1 MKRKRLGSLWMF
13 PIKKKYLLS
22 ETPDFLSGFPRMNQM
37 PPEIGQRKPHLQ
49 TRCEM
54 RVLPIIIPSRVLNQ
68 RRAATIRKIFLKCF
82 SRLQIFADRTIPT
95 SPESPGSV
103 ATMSISKKKTVL
115 LILTIRDILR
125 INRLSPFRPERT
137 NNRPRTL
144 NKILLRQKEIH
155 RRKFPSHRFQYV
167 LKISRHRIKISRLV
181 LPKNLHADHLFQ

>member
-82 SRLQIFADRTIPT
+82 SRLQILTDRTKIGRA
-95 SPESPGSV
+95 SC
-103 ATMSISKKKTVL
+103 
-115 LILTIRDILR
+115 R
-125 INRLSPFRPERT
+125 EREWGAVDGDT
-137 NNRPRTL
+137 ERNGR
-144 NKILLRQKEIH
+144 E
-155 RRKFPSHRFQYV
+155 
-167 LKISRHRIKISRLV
+167 
-181 LPKNLHADHLFQ
+181 